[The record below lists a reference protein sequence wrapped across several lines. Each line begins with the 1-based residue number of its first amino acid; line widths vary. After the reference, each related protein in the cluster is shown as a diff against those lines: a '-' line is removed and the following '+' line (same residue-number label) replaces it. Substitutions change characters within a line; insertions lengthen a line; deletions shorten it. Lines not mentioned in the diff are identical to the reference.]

1 MQSCVQR
8 ELAALSSSCAHVQRT
23 ALEELRPRVSKP
35 RQAQPVRAMTEQSP
49 AATEVQSS
57 PEGRIDGPE
66 GVSPAALACGQV
78 KLNFDDVPAEME
90 AQAPAIWEKMEVAE
104 AASNVQTQLN
114 GVVSKTKDSVA
125 SSDADDEQASPEEL
139 MWKKV

>member
-1 MQSCVQR
+1 
-8 ELAALSSSCAHVQRT
+8 
-23 ALEELRPRVSKP
+23 
-35 RQAQPVRAMTEQSP
+35 MTEQSP

-78 KLNFDDVPAEME
+78 KLNFDDAPAEME

-114 GVVSKTKDSVA
+114 GAVRKKDSVA

>member
-1 MQSCVQR
+1 
-8 ELAALSSSCAHVQRT
+8 
-23 ALEELRPRVSKP
+23 
-35 RQAQPVRAMTEQSP
+35 MTEQSP